1 MINNTNL
8 GKNSENSMLK
18 LNSPI
23 ILMSILVLTLVF
35 IANLAKISSA
45 QAASNETATQNTV
58 SGNAIDLSDPAKK
71 EIAMQLVSSA
81 ENSTLNWRAQYGYI
95 EDIGDHRGY
104 TGGIIG
110 FTSATGD
117 MIDVIVDYT
126 KLAPK
131 NALSAFLPALK
142 QVKTTESHKGLGSEF
157 VAAWKLAANDPL
169 FQTAQ
174 NNIRDRDYFYPA
186 LALAKIDG
194 LGILGQFMY
203 YDAAVVHG
211 LGEGE
216 GEDTTLNAIR
226 DTALKYAKAP
236 SQGGNETAFLKAFLD
251 ARDVVMASEAAH
263 ADLSRDDAQRQFL
276 RQGKL
281 QLELPLK
288 WTMYGDEYSISK

>member
-1 MINNTNL
+1 
-8 GKNSENSMLK
+8 MLK
-18 LNSPI
+18 PNSFPKSFFHAF
-23 ILMSILVLTLVF
+23 ILLML
-35 IANLAKISSA
+35 IASMAKISPS
-45 QAASNETATQNTV
+45 QAASNETATQNTQN
-58 SGNAIDLSDPAKK
+58 GNAPDLSDPAKK

-95 EDIGDHRGY
+95 EDIGDDRGY
-104 TGGIIG
+104 TAGIIG

-117 MIDVIVDYT
+117 MIDVIVEYT
-126 KLAPK
+126 KLAPNNK
-131 NALSAFLPALK
+131 LAAFLPALK
-142 QVKTTESHKGLGSEF
+142 QVIGTPSHKGLEQEF
-157 VAAWKLAANDPL
+157 VNAWKLAAHDPL

-186 LALAKIDG
+186 LALAKMDG
-194 LGILGQFMY
+194 LGILGQFIY

-211 LGEGE
+211 LGE

-236 SQGGNETAFLKAFLD
+236 AQGGNEVAFLQAFLNV
-251 ARDVVMASEAAH
+251 RDEVMESEEAH

-288 WTMYGDEYSISK
+288 WTMYGDSYSITK

>member
-1 MINNTNL
+1 MT
-8 GKNSENSMLK
+8 KFR
-18 LNSPI
+18 PI
-23 ILMSILVLTLVF
+23 IPQRWKIAFVLTLFLV
-35 IANLAKISSA
+35 NYVPGPT
-45 QAASNETATQNTV
+45 QAASNQTQATNNQNT
-58 SGNAIDLSDPAKK
+58 GNGLDLSDPAKK
-71 EIAMQLVSSA
+71 EIAMQFVSSA
-81 ENSTLNWRAQYGYI
+81 ENSTLDWRAQYGYI

-117 MIDVIVDYT
+117 MIDVIEEYT

-131 NALSAFLPALK
+131 NTLTAFLPALR
-142 QVKTTESHKGLGSEF
+142 QVNGSASHKGLETEF
-157 VAAWKLAANDPL
+157 VTAWKLAAHDPL

-194 LGILGQFMY
+194 LGILGQLIY

-211 LGEGE
+211 LGAEE
-216 GEDTTLNAIR
+216 TTLNAIR
-226 DTALKYAKAP
+226 ATALKYAKAP
-236 SQGGNETAFLKAFLD
+236 AQGGNEGDYLKAFLD
-251 ARDVVMASEAAH
+251 ARDEVMESEEAH
-263 ADLSRDDAQRQFL
+263 SDLSRDDAQRQFL

-288 WTMYGDEYSISK
+288 WTMYNDVYYIPK